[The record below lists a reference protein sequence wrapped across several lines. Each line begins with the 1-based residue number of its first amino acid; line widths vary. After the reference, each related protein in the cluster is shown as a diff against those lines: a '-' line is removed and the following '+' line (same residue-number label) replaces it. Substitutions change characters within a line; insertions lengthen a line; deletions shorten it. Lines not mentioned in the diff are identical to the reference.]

1 MFPNIFDLLSLK
13 ATQTFVA
20 LFANHFVVIPGNEFC
35 SWRIIGI
42 FFLLVDATNK
52 GSADA

>member
-1 MFPNIFDLLSLK
+1 MLSNIFDLSSLK

-42 FFLLVDATNK
+42 FFLYADATNR